1 MRLILMPPRKTNMT
15 LTAFI
20 AVALLHL
27 MAAISPGPAVLMA
40 ARTGVTEGLRTG
52 TFLAMGIGI
61 GGVIWAAAAL
71 FGLALVFQAA
81 PSLLWALKIVGGV
94 YLIYM
99 AWGMW
104 RGADHPLDMSA
115 ATNTPR
121 SAASAFRL
129 GLWTQL
135 ANPKPAVLFSAIFI
149 GTVPPG
155 TSLWVYAALLTVVFL
170 NETIW
175 NTLVARIFSF
185 DRTRAGYISLKSV
198 IDRTFGGLLALL
210 GVKIAAT

>member
-1 MRLILMPPRKTNMT
+1 MT

-52 TFLAMGIGI
+52 AFLAVGIGI

-81 PSLLWALKIVGGV
+81 PSLLWALKIIGGA
-94 YLIYM
+94 YLVYM

-104 RGADHPLDMSA
+104 RGADAPLDMNRE
-115 ATNTPR
+115 TKTPR
-121 SAASAFRL
+121 SPASAFRL

-135 ANPKPAVLFSAIFI
+135 SNPKPAILFSAIFI

-155 TSLWVYAALLTVVFL
+155 TAFWVYAALLAVVFL

-185 DRTRAGYISLKSV
+185 DRTRAAYISLKSL
-198 IDRTFGGLLALL
+198 IDRSFGGLLALL

>member
-1 MRLILMPPRKTNMT
+1 MT
-15 LTAFI
+15 LAAFI

-52 TFLAMGIGI
+52 AFLAMGIGA

-81 PSLLWALKIVGGV
+81 PSLLWALKIAGGV

-104 RGADHPLDMSA
+104 RGADTPLDMNA
-115 ATNTPR
+115 ASKTPR

-155 TSLWVYAALLTVVFL
+155 TPYWVIAALLAVVFL

-175 NTLVARIFSF
+175 NILVARIFSL
-185 DRTRAGYISLKSV
+185 DRTRRDYISLKSI
-198 IDRTFGGLLALL
+198 IDRIFGGMLALL
-210 GVKIAAT
+210 GVKVALQ

>member
-1 MRLILMPPRKTNMT
+1 MT
-15 LTAFI
+15 IAAFL

-52 TFLAMGIGI
+52 AFLATGIGI

-81 PSLLWALKIVGGV
+81 PSLLWALKIIGGL

-104 RGADHPLDMSA
+104 RTADAPLDLDA
-115 ATNTPR
+115 ATKTPR

-155 TSLWVYAALLTVVFL
+155 TSAWVIAALLLVVFL

-175 NTLVARIFSF
+175 NILVARIFSL
-185 DRTRAGYISLKSV
+185 DRTRRGYISLKSI
-198 IDRTFGGLLALL
+198 IDRTFGGMLALL
-210 GVKIAAT
+210 GVKVALQ